1 MSEFISVYDL
11 LVGDHKDKC
20 PSLKELATAVED
32 ERVALFFFDRF
43 GRYNQADKTTNRE
56 EILDAI
62 ASLTERLSIYDVGE
76 VDEFIFHFEIGDL
89 EDLLRRFGWNNE
101 LPDFKAI
108 YAKWK
113 AEKGSGEKEDP
124 ELSMAVRQN
133 NKAWDVLLGSVMAC
147 ISRLP
152 ASHSKELGR
161 DKTVH
166 ELVDDIISKDN
177 KSQQTKPL
185 LSMLHLQGAQLS
197 DTALRDALRAVP
209 EKVLKSFR

>member
-1 MSEFISVYDL
+1 MNEFISVYDL

-62 ASLTERLSIYDVGE
+62 ASLTERLSIYDAGE

-124 ELSMAVRQN
+124 ELSMSVRQN
-133 NKAWDVLLGSVMAC
+133 NKAWDVLLGSVMVC

>member
-62 ASLTERLSIYDVGE
+62 ASLTERLSIYDAGE

-124 ELSMAVRQN
+124 ELSMSVRQN

-197 DTALRDALRAVP
+197 DTALRDALRSVP

>member
-1 MSEFISVYDL
+1 MNEFISVYDL

-62 ASLTERLSIYDVGE
+62 ASLTERLSIYDAGE

-124 ELSMAVRQN
+124 ELSMSVRQN

>member
-20 PSLKELATAVED
+20 PSLKEVATAVED
-32 ERVALFFFDRF
+32 ENVALFFFDRF
-43 GRYNQADKTTNRE
+43 GRYKKVDETTNRE
-56 EILDAI
+56 EILEAI
-62 ASLTERLSIYDVGE
+62 ASLTERLSIYDDVE

-124 ELSMAVRQN
+124 ELSMSVRQN

>member
-20 PSLKELATAVED
+20 PSLKELVTAVED

-62 ASLTERLSIYDVGE
+62 ASLTERLSIYDAGE

-124 ELSMAVRQN
+124 ELSMSVRQN

>member
-11 LVGDHKDKC
+11 LVGDHKDKY
-20 PSLKELATAVED
+20 PGLKELATTVED
-32 ERVALFFFDRF
+32 ERVELFFFDRF

-62 ASLTERLSIYDVGE
+62 ASLTERLSIYDAGE

-108 YAKWK
+108 YAEWK

-124 ELSMAVRQN
+124 ELSMSVRQN
-133 NKAWDVLLGSVMAC
+133 NKAWDVLLGSVMVC

>member
-62 ASLTERLSIYDVGE
+62 ASLTERLSIYDAGE

-124 ELSMAVRQN
+124 ELSMSVRQN

-197 DTALRDALRAVP
+197 DSALRDALRAVP

>member
-89 EDLLRRFGWNNE
+89 EYLLRRFGWNNE

-124 ELSMAVRQN
+124 ELSMSVRQN

>member
-62 ASLTERLSIYDVGE
+62 ASLTERLSIYDDGE
-76 VDEFIFHFEIGDL
+76 VDEFMFHFEIGDL

-124 ELSMAVRQN
+124 ELSMSVRQN

>member
-124 ELSMAVRQN
+124 ELSMSVRQN

>member
-62 ASLTERLSIYDVGE
+62 ASLTERLSIYDAGE

-124 ELSMAVRQN
+124 ELSMSVRQN
-133 NKAWDVLLGSVMAC
+133 NKAWDVLLGSVMVC

>member
-62 ASLTERLSIYDVGE
+62 ASLTERLSIYDAGE

-124 ELSMAVRQN
+124 ELSMSVRQN

>member
-62 ASLTERLSIYDVGE
+62 ASLTERLSIYDAGE
-76 VDEFIFHFEIGDL
+76 VDEFFFLFEIGDL

-124 ELSMAVRQN
+124 ELSMSVRQN

>member
-62 ASLTERLSIYDVGE
+62 ASLTERLSIYDAGE

-124 ELSMAVRQN
+124 ELSMSVRQN
-133 NKAWDVLLGSVMAC
+133 NKAWDVLLGSVMVC

-185 LSMLHLQGAQLS
+185 LRMLHLQGAQLS

-209 EKVLKSFR
+209 ERY

>member
-1 MSEFISVYDL
+1 
-11 LVGDHKDKC
+11 
-20 PSLKELATAVED
+20 
-32 ERVALFFFDRF
+32 
-43 GRYNQADKTTNRE
+43 
-56 EILDAI
+56 
-62 ASLTERLSIYDVGE
+62 
-76 VDEFIFHFEIGDL
+76 
-89 EDLLRRFGWNNE
+89 
-101 LPDFKAI
+101 
-108 YAKWK
+108 
-113 AEKGSGEKEDP
+113 
-124 ELSMAVRQN
+124 VRQN
-133 NKAWDVLLGSVMAC
+133 NKAWDVLLGSVMVC

>member
-62 ASLTERLSIYDVGE
+62 ASLTERLSIYDAGE

-113 AEKGSGEKEDP
+113 ADKGSGEKEDP
-124 ELSMAVRQN
+124 ELSMSVRQN
-133 NKAWDVLLGSVMAC
+133 NKAWDVLLGSVMVC

>member
-62 ASLTERLSIYDVGE
+62 ASLTERLSIYDAGE

>member
-11 LVGDHKDKC
+11 LVGDHKDKY
-20 PSLKELATAVED
+20 PGLKELATTVED
-32 ERVALFFFDRF
+32 ERVELFFFDRF
-43 GRYNQADKTTNRE
+43 GRYKKVDETTNRE
-56 EILDAI
+56 EILEAI
-62 ASLTERLSIYDVGE
+62 ASLTERLSIYNDVE

-113 AEKGSGEKEDP
+113 AEKGSGKKEDP
-124 ELSMAVRQN
+124 ELSKFVRQN
-133 NKAWDVLLGSVMAC
+133 HKAWDVLLGSVMAC
-147 ISRLP
+147 ISKLP
-152 ASHSKELGR
+152 ASYSKELGR

-166 ELVDDIISKDN
+166 ELVDDIIRKDN
-177 KSQQTKPL
+177 RSQQTKPL
-185 LSMLHLQGAQLS
+185 LSMLHRQGAQLS

-209 EKVLKSFR
+209 KKVLKSFR